1 MAFSKSEN
9 ERVRI
14 LCYLVIGGT
23 AALFE
28 WALVYLFAVRSVSII
43 FCQQALL
50 IFVPRSATILRPI
63 ALFLTVASATAE
75 KRSFPWSLLYRPGS
89 FVWNLL
95 LMRLFVG
102 ALGGSVM
109 PSKILASALVTI
121 WNYLSRK
128 KWIYHKTA
136 ASHSSRLTKKGGFMN
151 GFEKS

>member
-28 WALVYLFAVRSVSII
+28 WALVYLFAVRLGLNYLLSTGLAYLCSTVCHYIATNCFVFDSGVRYSRKKESFLVLIVSTLG
-43 FCQQALL
+43 LL
-50 IFVPRSATILRPI
+50 L
-63 ALFLTVASATAE
+63 
-75 KRSFPWSLLYRPGS
+75 
-89 FVWNLL
+89 NLL

-128 KWIYHKTA
+128 KWIY
-136 ASHSSRLTKKGGFMN
+136 S
-151 GFEKS
+151 

>member
-28 WALVYLFAVRSVSII
+28 WALVYLFAVRLGLNYLLSTGLAYLCSTVCHYIATNCFVFDSRKKEFSLVLIVSTLG
-43 FCQQALL
+43 LL
-50 IFVPRSATILRPI
+50 L
-63 ALFLTVASATAE
+63 
-75 KRSFPWSLLYRPGS
+75 
-89 FVWNLL
+89 NLL

-121 WNYLSRK
+121 WNYQSRK
-128 KWIYHKTA
+128 NWIY
-136 ASHSSRLTKKGGFMN
+136 S
-151 GFEKS
+151 

>member
-23 AALFE
+23 AALLNGP
-28 WALVYLFAVRSVSII
+28 WCIYLPCASVSII

-75 KRSFPWSLLYRPGS
+75 KGVFLVLIVSTLGLLL
-89 FVWNLL
+89 NLL

-128 KWIYHKTA
+128 NGSIHKTA
-136 ASHSSRLTKKGGFMN
+136 APTAPVSLKRVGS
-151 GFEKS
+151 

>member
-23 AALFE
+23 AAITRFE
-28 WALVYLFAVRSVSII
+28 WALVYLFAVRLGLNYLLSTGLAYLCSTVCHYIATNLAQYGEWRPLQQKKVFLVLIVSTLG
-43 FCQQALL
+43 LL
-50 IFVPRSATILRPI
+50 L
-63 ALFLTVASATAE
+63 
-75 KRSFPWSLLYRPGS
+75 
-89 FVWNLL
+89 NLL

-128 KWIYHKTA
+128 KWIY
-136 ASHSSRLTKKGGFMN
+136 S
-151 GFEKS
+151 